1 MSMPSSKAKETTNMT
16 TIRREVTLPTLEVV
30 NGHLIG
36 HFADGTQL
44 IDAGAPL
51 SVPASPGLQELVGT
65 PLTAIAGLDQFD
77 GRRAGFDLS
86 AGRLLV
92 GLAVPEWGNGETLP
106 LRRRYGIPI
115 ARIQCGGRWYDA
127 IVDTGAQLSYAPAAV
142 VHSAGSRET
151 RLDFAPG
158 IAPQL
163 GQFEVETGVVTI
175 RVGSQDRELRVA
187 RAPAEIS
194 AFLNAMGMPD
204 WIIGAGLFLHGRVIL
219 DLRDNKLIFPDG
231 NGAG

>member
-1 MSMPSSKAKETTNMT
+1 MPSSKAKETTNMT

-44 IDAGAPL
+44 IDTGAPL

-77 GRRAGFDLS
+77 GRVLGFDTA
-86 AGRLLV
+86 AGLLEF
-92 GLAVPEWGNGETLP
+92 GPEWGNGETLP

-115 ARIQCGGRWYDA
+115 ASIECGGRWYDA

-151 RLDFAPG
+151 RWDFAPG

-204 WIIGAGLFLHGRVIL
+204 WIIGAELFLHGRVIL
-219 DLRDNKLIFPDG
+219 DLRDNKLIFPGG